1 MQPLTKTAQAVRG
14 FYGRLGES
22 NLALGGTALVSAVVL
37 LVVLGFVYLRPLGQ
51 QTIRFE
57 TDDAAAVSTGEDV
70 RVAGIGVGKVTSM
83 SLGAES
89 VVIEAEIDDE
99 VFVGDQSRI
108 EVRMRTPV
116 GGYAVNLIPLGDRRA
131 EDGRIATD
139 RVSVPYSI
147 NDVLQRVPG
156 VTDEV
161 DSTVI
166 ESNLDEVAEGL
177 DRQPD
182 SLRSIVKGMGSV
194 AEVLDRQ
201 RGQIDRIASMS
212 QEYLQTFN
220 ANRAFVFELIKKIDI
235 VISTYNNNSVG
246 FNETYRLMS
255 NALWRLQP
263 LEKFYLENA
272 DAAHAHVENIRDAVE
287 GIQRD
292 MGPALDNLLALRDQ
306 LARWVTPEGMR
317 TLGGGVIDM
326 SRLCVPLAGRDC

>member
-1 MQPLTKTAQAVRG
+1 MTNTADAVRTFSRRVG
-14 FYGRLGES
+14 QS
-22 NLALGGTALVSAVVL
+22 NLALGGTALLAAVLL
-37 LVVLGFVYLRPLGQ
+37 LVVLGVVYLRPPGQ

-57 TDDAAAVSTGEDV
+57 TDDAAAISSGEDV
-70 RVAGIGVGKVTSM
+70 RVAGIGVGKVTSV
-83 SLGAES
+83 SLEQET
-89 VVIEAEIDDE
+89 VLIEAEIDDE
-99 VFVGDQSRI
+99 VFVGDRSRI

-116 GGYAVNLIPLGDRRA
+116 GGYAVNLVPLGDRPA
-131 EDGRIATD
+131 ESGRIAPE

-161 DSTVI
+161 DSSVI
-166 ESNLDEVAEGL
+166 EANLSEVADGL

-182 SLRSIVKGMGSV
+182 SLRTIVQGMGSV

-201 RGQIDRIASMS
+201 RGQIDRIAAMS

-220 ANRAFVFELIKKIDI
+220 ANRVFVFELIKKIDI

-263 LEKFYLENA
+263 LEKFYLDNA
-272 DAAHAHVENIRDAVE
+272 DAMRVHVENLRDTVHE
-287 GIQRD
+287 IQND
-292 MGPALDNLLALRDQ
+292 MAPALDNLIKLRDR
-306 LARWVTPEGMR
+306 LAHWVTPEGMK